1 MADMP
6 DPIDLDST
14 TDADGA
20 AARKA
25 QLRKP
30 LLLLAP
36 VAVVI
41 GILYFY
47 LTGGRY
53 EGTDNAA
60 LQTGQILLSA
70 NVSGRVIA
78 VEVQE
83 NQHVKAGQILFRIN
97 PDTYR
102 TAVAEAEAQ
111 LASARTDIG
120 SLRADYRENQSD
132 AQAAE
137 ARLLYANRE
146 AARQKALVVEGISSQ
161 AQYDQALLA
170 VATAK
175 DAIGAARA
183 KAEST
188 AASLSGTVDAPVD
201 AQPKVRGATAALD
214 RARIALN
221 DTVVRAPQDGIVTR
235 VHQLQVGGY
244 VTASR
249 PLFVMTGTRFWVQA
263 NFKESQLRYM
273 RVGQPATVEIDAFP
287 DLKLTGHLASFS
299 PGTGNSFALLPAENA
314 TGNWVKVVQR
324 LPVEL
329 HLDALPADLPLHAGL
344 SAKVTVDT
352 GHKRHLIGADTPP
365 SVPPRAQG
373 ASGKGAS
380 SERGTGPAL
389 P

>member
-6 DPIDLDST
+6 DPIEQDSVAA
-14 TDADGA
+14 ADGA

-30 LLLLAP
+30 LLLLGP
-36 VAVVI
+36 VALVI

-47 LTGGRY
+47 LSGGRY
-53 EGTDNAA
+53 EETDNASLA
-60 LQTGQILLSA
+60 TGQIAVSA

-83 NQHVKAGQILFRIN
+83 NQRVRKGQVLFRIN
-97 PDTYR
+97 PDNYR
-102 TAVAEAEAQ
+102 ATVAEAEGQ
-111 LASARTDIG
+111 LAEARTEVA
-120 SLRADYRENQSD
+120 SMRADYRENQSD

-137 ARLLYANRE
+137 ARLLYAQRE
-146 AARQKALVVEGISSQ
+146 AARQKSLVAEGISSQ

-170 VATAK
+170 VATTK

-183 KAEST
+183 KADST
-188 AASLSGTVDAPVD
+188 LASLSGNVDAPTD
-201 AQPKVRGATAALD
+201 AQPAVRRALAALD
-214 RARIALN
+214 RARIALG

-235 VHQLQVGGY
+235 VHQLQVGSY

-249 PLFVMTGTRFWVQA
+249 PLFVMAGTRFWVEA

-273 RVGQPATVEIDAFP
+273 RVGQTAKIEIDAFP
-287 DLKLTGHLASFS
+287 DVKLTGRVASFS

-329 HLDALPADLPLHAGL
+329 HLDSVPADLPLHAGL
-344 SAKVTVDT
+344 STTVTVDT
-352 GHKRHLIGADTPP
+352 GHVRHLIGADTPP
-365 SVPPRAQG
+365 TVPPAGSRA
-373 ASGKGAS
+373 KGTA
-380 SERGTGPAL
+380 RTGS
-389 P
+389 